1 MASFIKRGSINRP
14 ITTISRKKKMN
25 TRIINH
31 DEAVKDLMAE
41 RYLLGEL
48 NAAEREA
55 YELHL
60 FSCDACFEQ
69 VKVGTEFVTH
79 LRHIGTEDPQ
89 APLAPGFMGRLMT
102 NARQPL
108 PVTMFGLLLMVG
120 GFAIHQSSEISYLKE
135 PRAEVRSVL
144 TGIAHGSS
152 ETNLIKVSKK
162 SALSLNVEYTPK
174 GEFIS
179 YRAQV
184 LSSSGKAL
192 HTVAL
197 PETQVGTTASIALP
211 ADALRPGQYS
221 IVVFGRRSDGTQEE
235 VGRGVFELQF
245 TDN

>member
-1 MASFIKRGSINRP
+1 
-14 ITTISRKKKMN
+14 MN

-48 NAAEREA
+48 NTIDCEA
-55 YELHL
+55 YEEHL

-69 VKVGTEFVTH
+69 VKVGTEFVAH

-89 APLAPGFMGRLMT
+89 VTPAPVFISRLMT
-102 NARQPL
+102 SARQPL
-108 PVTMFGLLLMVG
+108 TIGLFGFLLFAG
-120 GFAIHQSSEISYLKE
+120 GLAVHQNSEISRLKE
-135 PRAEVRSVL
+135 PRPEIRSVL

-152 ETNLIKVSKK
+152 EINAIKIPRS
-162 SALSLNVEYTPK
+162 SALNLNVEYTPR

-179 YRAQV
+179 YRVQI
-184 LSSSGKAL
+184 LSSSGKPL
-192 HTVAL
+192 HAVAL
-197 PETQVGTTASIALP
+197 PEAQLGTTASIALP
-211 ADALRPGQYS
+211 ADALKPGQYS
-221 IVVFGRRSDGTQEE
+221 VVVFGRRSDGTQEE